1 MLSFL
6 ETPGDI
12 KRFLEIMRVFLKYGW
27 ETSREVTQMKGKY
40 PFLKCLEGSEE
51 CKEEIPGPVKLR
63 KIFEELGPTFIKF
76 GQMLSTRPDLVKEE
90 YIEEM
95 KKLQDNVPPFPFEET
110 EKIIKEELG
119 KSVDTLFKHFEKTPV
134 AAASIGQVHLATMH
148 NGRRVA
154 VKVQRP
160 NITRIIGEDLRIMKF
175 IAELVEKNITET
187 HYYNPTNIAKEFGE
201 TIMKELDYKREATN
215 AEHFGMN
222 FRNDANIVIPKV
234 YRDYS
239 TAKVLTLERV
249 QGRKISKFFH
259 SKKSQLKKEIAS
271 LYTDCFFRQMLV
283 YGFFQ
288 ADPHP
293 GNVFVHI
300 RKNKPI
306 LSLVD
311 FGMIGRLNEE
321 SINNVAAMI
330 VLIVERNVKGLTRQ
344 LQAMGVIDSLDDEQK
359 FMLDLADIMDYFYDI
374 GYEKIDFEGFGN
386 ALIRAMVK
394 HKARVPQEYLLFLR
408 SISVAQN
415 TVETLDPN
423 FNLVEKAT
431 PYIQKIMEEKT
442 KPGYLIRA
450 FRDNYF
456 EFDRL
461 IKRLPESMLK
471 IFKKLEEDDL
481 KVSIEAKNIDEL
493 SRSLKKSSNTISI
506 SLIVSALILG
516 SGIMLFTNIQ
526 TAMGNTADIG
536 AAGFLAA
543 MIIGLLAVM
552 RALRG

>member
-12 KRFLEIMRVFLKYGW
+12 KRFLEIMRIFLKYGW
-27 ETSREVTQMKGKY
+27 ESSRQIKQMKGKY
-40 PFLKCLEGSEE
+40 PFLKCLDGSEE
-51 CKEEIPGPVKLR
+51 CREDIPGPVKLR
-63 KIFEELGPTFIKF
+63 RIFEELGPTFIKF

-90 YIEEM
+90 YIAEL
-95 KKLQDNVPPFPFEET
+95 KKLQDEVPPFPFEET
-110 EKIIKEELG
+110 KRIIKEELG
-119 KSVDTLFKHFEKTPV
+119 KTIDTLFKHFEKEPV
-134 AAASIGQVHLATMH
+134 AAASIGQVHLAALH
-148 NGRRVA
+148 NGKQVA

-160 NITRIIGEDLRIMKF
+160 YIERIIAEDLRILRF
-175 IAELVEKNITET
+175 IAELVEKNIRET
-187 HYYNPTNIAKEFGE
+187 QYYNPTSIAREFSE

-222 FRNDANIVIPKV
+222 FKGEANIAIPKV
-234 YRDYS
+234 YRNYT

-259 SKKSQLKKEIAS
+259 SKSSQLKKDIAN

-293 GNVFVHI
+293 GNIFVHVS
-300 RKNKPI
+300 KNKPV
-306 LSLVD
+306 LGLVD

-321 SINNVAAMI
+321 SIDNVAEMI

-344 LQAMGVIDSLDDEQK
+344 LQAMGVIDSLDDERQ
-359 FMLDLADIMDYFYDI
+359 FMLDLADVMDYFYNVS
-374 GYEKIDFEGFGN
+374 YEKIDFAGFGN
-386 ALIRAMVK
+386 ALIKAMVK

-408 SISVAQN
+408 SMSVAQN
-415 TVETLDPN
+415 TVELLDPH
-423 FNLVEKAT
+423 FNLIEKAA
-431 PYIQKIMEEKT
+431 PYIKKIMEEKT
-442 KPGYLIRA
+442 KPGYLIRT

-461 IKRLPESMLK
+461 VKRLPESLIN
-471 IFKKLEEDDL
+471 IFKKLENEDL

-493 SRSLKKSSNTISI
+493 GRSLRRSSNTLSI
-506 SLIVSALILG
+506 SLIMSALILA
-516 SGIMLFTNIQ
+516 SGMMLFTGID
-526 TAMGNTADIG
+526 TIIGNTADIG
-536 AAGFLAA
+536 AVGFLAVLV
-543 MIIGLLAVM
+543 IGLLIIM
-552 RALRG
+552 RALRV

>member
-27 ETSREVTQMKGKY
+27 ESSRKIKQMKGKY
-40 PFLKCLEGSEE
+40 PFLKCLEGSEK
-51 CKEEIPGPVKLR
+51 CNEELPGPVKLR

-90 YIEEM
+90 YINELRR
-95 KKLQDNVPPFPFEET
+95 LQDDAPPFPFEDARET
-110 EKIIKEELG
+110 IKQELG
-119 KSVDTLFKHFEKTPV
+119 KSIESIFRHFEKEPV
-134 AAASIGQVHLATMH
+134 AAASIGQVHLATLK
-148 NGRRVA
+148 NGRQVA

-160 NITRIIGEDLRIMKF
+160 NIEQVISEDLRIMSF
-175 IAELVEKNITET
+175 IAELVEKNIRET
-187 HYYNPTNIAKEFGE
+187 QYYNPTNIAKEFGE
-201 TIMKELDYKREATN
+201 TILKEIDYKREATN
-215 AEHFGMN
+215 AERFGMN
-222 FRNDANIVIPKV
+222 FKGDPNIVIPKV

-239 TAKVLTLERV
+239 TRRVLTLERV
-249 QGRKISKFFH
+249 QGRRISKLFH
-259 SKKSQLKKEIAS
+259 NKKKGVRKEIADI
-271 LYTDCFFRQMLV
+271 YTDCFFRQMLV
-283 YGFFQ
+283 HGFFQ

-293 GNVFVHI
+293 GNIFIQLH
-300 RKNKPI
+300 KGKPI
-306 LSLVD
+306 MSLVD

-321 SINNVAAMI
+321 SRDNIAAMI
-330 VLIVERNVKGLTRQ
+330 VLIVGRNVKGLTRQ
-344 LQAMGVIDSLDDEQK
+344 LQAMHVIDRLDDEQK
-359 FMLDLADIMDYFYDI
+359 FMLDLADIMDYFYDV

-394 HKARVPQEYLLFLR
+394 HRARVPQEYLLFLR

-423 FNLVEKAT
+423 FNLVGKAT

-442 KPGYLIRA
+442 KPGYLIRS

-456 EFDRL
+456 EFDRFV
-461 IKRLPESMLK
+461 KRLPESLMNIL
-471 IFKKLEEDDL
+471 KKLEDEDI

-506 SLIVSALILG
+506 SLIMSALMLA
-516 SGIMLFTNIQ
+516 SGLMIFTSID
-526 TAMGNTADIG
+526 TGIGNTSDLG
-536 AAGFLAA
+536 AVGFVAA
-543 MIIGLLAVM
+543 MVIGLLIVM
-552 RALRG
+552 RTLRA